1 MKPALHILA
10 GPLARARLRVR
21 GLAPADVLAVPG
33 AAGGPK
39 GLILNPLDRFLFG
52 HWLAGEGAPV
62 HLLGASI
69 GAWRMASACLPD
81 AAAALAEMARHYV
94 EESYLDAAEVEKA
107 RASGRPVRPPDAAA
121 VSRAFR
127 ARLAS
132 HLGARTDALLTH
144 PRFRLHLFTSRGVH
158 PLLRREGWLRTL
170 AGYAGAYAAN
180 LRSRA
185 RMGGWLERVVFSDAR
200 DALPFALDDYAG
212 RTCALGPHNSFEALV
227 ASCSIPFWLQA
238 VHDIPGAPPGAY
250 WDGGITDYHLHLD
263 YASALRGRGER
274 VPGRAWAG
282 SPGGE
287 RRREEASS
295 PSSEEGIPSSEAD
308 SPSPEEERRR
318 PEGASLG
325 TSADVRAE
333 GPRLVLYPHFQ
344 PSVVP
349 GWLDKSLHARHGATA
364 RLDNVVLL
372 VPDADWIAR
381 LPNAKLP
388 DRRDF
393 KAYGADH
400 AGRAAVWR
408 RAIAESERL
417 ADEFAARVEGSRP
430 IEAEALGEG

>member
-1 MKPALHILA
+1 MKPALRILA
-10 GPLARARLRVR
+10 GPAARAQLRER
-21 GLAPADVLAVPG
+21 GLAPADVLAIPG

-39 GLILNPLDRFLFG
+39 GLILNPLDRFVFG
-52 HWLAGEGAPV
+52 HWLAGAGAPV

-81 AAAALAEMARHYV
+81 ADAELAEMARHYI
-94 EESYLDAAEVEKA
+94 EESYLDAEEVQKA
-107 RASGRPVRPPDAAA
+107 RASGRPVRQPGAAA

-132 HLGARTDALLTH
+132 HLGGRSDELLHH
-144 PRFRLHLFTSRGVH
+144 PRYRLHLFTSRGVH
-158 PLLRREGWLRTL
+158 PLLRREGRLRTL
-170 AGYAGAYAAN
+170 VGYAGAYAAN

-185 RMGGWLERVVFSDAR
+185 RMGEWLERVVFSDPR

-212 RTCALGPHNSFEALV
+212 RICALGPHNAFEALV

-263 YASALRGRGER
+263 YASVLRGEGNSLATAQRAGER
-274 VPGRAWAG
+274 SPGRMAGNAG
-282 SPGGE
+282 SQEDGE
-287 RRREEASS
+287 TTM
-295 PSSEEGIPSSEAD
+295 G
-308 SPSPEEERRR
+308 RR
-318 PEGASLG
+318 PRNE
-325 TSADVRAE
+325 TRAE
-333 GPRLVLYPHFQ
+333 APRLVLYPHFQ

-349 GWLDKSLHARHGATA
+349 GWLDKSLRTRHRATA

-372 VPDADWIAR
+372 VPDAEWIAR

-393 KAYGADH
+393 KTYGADH
-400 AGRAAVWR
+400 AGRAVVWR

-417 ADEFAARVEGSRP
+417 ADEFAARVAGGRP
-430 IEAEALGEG
+430 IEAEGLGEA

>member
-1 MKPALHILA
+1 
-10 GPLARARLRVR
+10 VR
-21 GLAPADVLAVPG
+21 QPG
-33 AAGGPK
+33 
-39 GLILNPLDRFLFG
+39 
-52 HWLAGEGAPV
+52 
-62 HLLGASI
+62 
-69 GAWRMASACLPD
+69 
-81 AAAALAEMARHYV
+81 
-94 EESYLDAAEVEKA
+94 
-107 RASGRPVRPPDAAA
+107 AAA

-212 RTCALGPHNSFEALV
+212 RTCVLGPHNSFEALV

-274 VPGRAWAG
+274 VPGRARAV
-282 SPGGE
+282 SPESE
-287 RRREEASS
+287 RRREEAS
-295 PSSEEGIPSSEAD
+295 IRSSEAE
-308 SPSPEEERRR
+308 SRRSEE
-318 PEGASLG
+318 ASLG

>member
-1 MKPALHILA
+1 MKPALRILA
-10 GPLARARLRVR
+10 GPFARARLRER
-21 GLAPADVLAVPG
+21 GLDPADVLAVPG

-94 EESYLDAAEVEKA
+94 EESYLDAAEVERA
-107 RASGRPVRPPDAAA
+107 RASGRPVRQPGAAA

-127 ARLAS
+127 ARLAC
-132 HLGARTDALLTH
+132 HIGARTDALLTH

-158 PLLRREGWLRTL
+158 PLLRREGRLRTL

-263 YASALRGRGER
+263 YASALRGVGER
-274 VPGRAWAG
+274 VPCRARAG
-282 SPGGE
+282 SPE
-287 RRREEASS
+287 SVRRREDAS
-295 PSSEEGIPSSEAD
+295 IRSSEAEITSSD
-308 SPSPEEERRR
+308 VESQRS
-318 PEGASLG
+318 EGASIGASVG
-325 TSADVRAE
+325 TPAAARAG
-333 GPRLVLYPHFQ
+333 GPRLELYPHFQ

-349 GWLDKSLHARHGATA
+349 GWLDKSLHARHRATA

-372 VPDADWIAR
+372 VPDTDWIAR

-417 ADEFAARVEGSRP
+417 ADEFAARVEGGRA